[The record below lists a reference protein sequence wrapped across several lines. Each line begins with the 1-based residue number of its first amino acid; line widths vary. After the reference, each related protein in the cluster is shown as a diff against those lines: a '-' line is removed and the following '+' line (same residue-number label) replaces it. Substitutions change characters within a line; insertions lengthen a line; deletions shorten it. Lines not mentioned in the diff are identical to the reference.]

1 MRKLFTVLVVVALVA
16 TLSPAAFATNG
27 TQLIG
32 IGPTSRAMGGVGIA
46 APQDA
51 ISAVF
56 SNPAGMCF
64 GPYCPS
70 SQFDFAGTLFMPEPK
85 AEIKASGQTTKA
97 NSRDNNYAIPAIG
110 FSVPIGEAESRWRFG
125 LSAYGV
131 SGLGVDYRDTALDKN
146 DAFFAGTPF
155 ESPLAAGIYTN
166 TQLMKFA
173 PTIAYQA
180 LPNLSVGTS
189 FQVNYSALDLGD
201 GTVAAYSYG
210 VKIGTIYKPIDPLS
224 IGLVYT
230 SPQSATYNHVFDFNN
245 NGRRQNLTLEEPQQ
259 VGLGVA
265 YEFTEARL
273 LLETNGKWINWSNA
287 DGYKDFDWDDQY
299 VIALGAQWEAIDHLF
314 FRVGWN
320 YAEHPVDDNDN
331 WDGAFGPTGPNDSV
345 NVQGKSLPRYYY
357 ESFRVIGFPA
367 VVEHHITAGIGYELG
382 ESLKVDFSY
391 MHAFENQLSES
402 GTAPDGSDAKLKS
415 KLSEDAISFAFSWRF

>member
-1 MRKLFTVLVVVALVA
+1 MRKLFTVLIVVAVIA

-64 GPYCPS
+64 GPYCPT
-70 SQFDFAGTLFMPEPK
+70 SQFDFAGTLFMPEPQ
-85 AEIKASGQTTKA
+85 AEVKASGQTFKA
-97 NSRDNNYAIPAIG
+97 DSRDNNYAIPAIG

-131 SGLGVDYRDTALDKN
+131 SGLGVDYRDTAIDQPN
-146 DAFFAGTPF
+146 FFFGGTQ
-155 ESPLAAGIYTN
+155 PLAAGIYTN

-180 LPNLSVGTS
+180 LMNLSVGLS
-189 FQVNYSALDLGD
+189 AQVNYSALDLGD

-210 VKIGTIYKPIDPLS
+210 VKLGAIYKPIDPLS

-230 SPQSATYNHVFDFNN
+230 SPQEATYNHVYDFSG
-245 NGRRQNLTLEEPQQ
+245 NGRRQNLTLEQPQEL
-259 VGLGVA
+259 GLGVA
-265 YEFTEARL
+265 YEFFGPRL
-273 LLETNGKWINWSNA
+273 LLEANGKWINWSDA
-287 DGYKDFDWDDQY
+287 EGFEDFDWDDQY

-314 FRVGWN
+314 FRVGYN
-320 YAEHPVDDNDN
+320 YAESPVDENDN
-331 WDGAFGPTGPNDSV
+331 FNGSFLGPGGPELV
-345 NVQGKSLPRYYY
+345 NVQGKNLPRYYY
-357 ESFRVIGFPA
+357 ESFRVVGLPA
-367 VVEHHITAGIGYELG
+367 VMEHHITAGIGYEIG
-382 ESLKVDFSY
+382 DSLKIDLSY
-391 MHAFENQLSES
+391 MHAFENDVTET
-402 GTAPDGSDAKLKS
+402 GTAPDGSNAKLKS
-415 KLSEDAISFAFSWRF
+415 EMYQNSLSFAFSWRF